1 LYKIAL
7 DRFLYGPA
15 FNFIM
20 MAFVFKARAR
30 ARACADAY
38 PSLLSSAGPWD
49 RSRGSHGGRPFGACV
64 LHFGTRRHSPPDSQE

>member
-30 ARACADAY
+30 TSILGCTSSHAPIPTSAC
-38 PSLLSSAGPWD
+38 
-49 RSRGSHGGRPFGACV
+49 
-64 LHFGTRRHSPPDSQE
+64 